1 MFDIEDDLSDCPYT
15 RYLEYKGS
23 EFFENSTDMRWLL
36 KYLDAISFDDGF
48 VLDIYKM
55 GYLDGNRFP
64 ELWSHIKVPFTEKG
78 VWQAFLLRNTCS
90 LIPKTWRG
98 SFGYKRIVGENEE
111 DDWEY
116 FAWPNINLSE
126 DEWDILVDTKAPQV
140 EVCGETAVVR
150 YTYWIEREGLV
161 KCTLLVTKK
170 GDSVSFGKEMKET
183 LIVRGV
189 NLIR

>member
-1 MFDIEDDLSDCPYT
+1 MFDVEDDLSGCPYT
-15 RYLEYKGS
+15 WYLDYKGQ

-36 KYLDAISFDDGF
+36 KYLDSISFDDGF

-55 GYLDGNRFP
+55 SCLDSKRFP

-90 LIPKTWRG
+90 LIPETWRG
-98 SFGYKRIVGENEE
+98 SSGYMRIVKENEE

-116 FAWPNINLSE
+116 FVRPYVDLSE
-126 DEWDILVDTKAPQV
+126 EENYILIDTEAPQV

-150 YTYWIEREGLV
+150 YTYWREREGLV

-170 GDSVSFGKEMKET
+170 GDSVSFGKEMKEV
-183 LIVRGV
+183 LIMRGV
-189 NLIR
+189 NSI

>member
-1 MFDIEDDLSDCPYT
+1 MFDIEDDLSECPYT

-23 EFFENSTDMRWLL
+23 EFFESNTDMRWLL
-36 KYLDAISFDDGF
+36 KYLDAISLDDGF
-48 VLDIYKM
+48 VLDIYKIS
-55 GYLDGNRFP
+55 YLDGKRFP

-90 LIPKTWRG
+90 LIPETWRG
-98 SFGYKRIVGENEE
+98 SSSYMRIVRENEE

-116 FAWPNINLSE
+116 FVRPYVDLSE
-126 DEWDILVDTKAPQV
+126 EEWYILIDTETPQV

-150 YTYWIEREGLV
+150 YTYWRDREGLV

-170 GDSVSFGKEMKET
+170 GDSVSFGKEMKEV
-183 LIVRGV
+183 LIMRGV
-189 NLIR
+189 ND

>member
-1 MFDIEDDLSDCPYT
+1 MFDIEDDLSECPYT

-23 EFFENSTDMRWLL
+23 EFFESSTDMRWLL
-36 KYLDAISFDDGF
+36 KYLNALSFDDGF

-64 ELWSHIKVPFTEKG
+64 ELWNHIKVPFTEKG
-78 VWQAFLLRNTCS
+78 VWQAFLLRHTCS
-90 LIPKTWRG
+90 LIPETWRG
-98 SFGYKRIVGENEE
+98 SYGYMRIVGEYEE
-111 DDWEY
+111 DGWDY
-116 FAWPNINLSE
+116 FAQPYLNLNRE
-126 DEWDILVDTKAPQV
+126 DRFMISRMDAPQT

-150 YTYWIEREGLV
+150 YTYWRKWEGLV
-161 KCTLLVTKK
+161 KCTLFVTKK

-189 NLIR
+189 KPI

>member
-1 MFDIEDDLSDCPYT
+1 MFDIEDDLSECPYT

-23 EFFENSTDMRWLL
+23 EFFESNTDMRWLL
-36 KYLDAISFDDGF
+36 KYLDAISLDDGF
-48 VLDIYKM
+48 VLDIYKIS
-55 GYLDGNRFP
+55 YLDGKRFP

-98 SFGYKRIVGENEE
+98 SSSYMRIVRENEE

-116 FAWPNINLSE
+116 FVRPYVDLSE
-126 DEWDILVDTKAPQV
+126 EEWYILIDTETPQV

-150 YTYWIEREGLV
+150 YTYWREREGLV
-161 KCTLLVTKK
+161 KCTLFVTKK
-170 GDSVSFGKEMKET
+170 GDSVSFGKEMKEV

-189 NLIR
+189 KPI